1 MLASR
6 TEYLRHLKHSTF
18 STGRNR
24 RARLTGGQSVVKS
37 ESRRSLLRESLS
49 ISESP
54 KPTRLGNC
62 GARGMEKL
70 KADAVGG
77 FTR

>member
-6 TEYLRHLKHSTF
+6 TEYLRHLKRSTF

-54 KPTRLGNC
+54 KPTQLGNC